1 MNEIHR
7 VALRLLTRREH
18 SCFELRRKL
27 QERGYSL
34 DQINPE
40 LESLIEQGLLSD
52 SRFAECYLRARAGK
66 GYGPVRIEMELQ
78 QGGVAAEI
86 IDETLDKADI
96 DWLELA
102 HRVRQKRFGAKVPTD
117 FPTRARQM
125 QFLQYRGFNTDQIKK
140 ILMQDRFEKLVTGE

>member
-1 MNEIHR
+1 VSEIHYI
-7 VALRLLTRREH
+7 ALRLLTRREH

-40 LESLIEQGLLSD
+40 LELLIEQGLLSD
-52 SRFAECYLRARAGK
+52 SRFADCYLRARAGK

-78 QGGVAAEI
+78 QRGVTAGI
-86 IDETLDKADI
+86 IGETLDKADI

-102 HRVRQKRFGAKVPTD
+102 QQVRRKRFGAKIPTD
-117 FPTRARQM
+117 FPARARQM
-125 QFLQYRGFNTDQIKK
+125 QFLHYRGFNSEQIRR
-140 ILMQDRFEKLVTGE
+140 IYES